1 MWYCGLVIVF
11 FTEQIIER
19 LMEWVLELHIEL
31 IPLASSD
38 KFGSG
43 CLEHHVQRLLNLS
56 AGLVGTG
63 LGWLVLSAVVLWGWK
78 GEGGQNR

>member
-1 MWYCGLVIVF
+1 
-11 FTEQIIER
+11 
-19 LMEWVLELHIEL
+19 MEWVLELHIEL

-56 AGLVGTG
+56 AGLVGTRTWLISPVCSSALG
-63 LGWLVLSAVVLWGWK
+63 L
-78 GEGGQNR
+78 EG